1 MSKHEGVLKANKP
14 LCMPKV
20 KKKFVN
26 KMSCLI
32 SSIKGVCQMNDGS
45 VIRSNVTLSPQKM
58 VQITK
63 SR

>member
-1 MSKHEGVLKANKP
+1 MSKHDGVLKANIP
-14 LCMPKV
+14 LCMLKV
-20 KKKFVN
+20 KKKFTN
-26 KMSCLI
+26 IMICLI
-32 SSIKGVCQMNDGS
+32 SSIKGVCQMNEGS